1 MGFMD
6 ELLERVADVVG
17 RVGRTAL
24 VPWGGAE
31 ACVDACET
39 AIRTITDTQLTFAR
53 AVAIEPTRSVLAS
66 CAHLTRDLGATQ
78 LSSVRW
84 ILDV

>member
-1 MGFMD
+1 MALTD
-6 ELLERVADVVG
+6 DVLERVLDVVG
-17 RVGRTAL
+17 KIGRTAL

-31 ACVDACET
+31 ACLDTYET
-39 AIRTITDTQLTFAR
+39 AIRAVADAQLNAAR
-53 AVAIEPTRSVLAS
+53 AFDLEPLRSALAS
-66 CAHLTRDLGATQ
+66 SAHLTRDLGAAH

>member
-1 MGFMD
+1 MD
-6 ELLERVADVVG
+6 DRFESAMDAVG
-17 RVGRTAL
+17 TAARTAL

-31 ACVDACET
+31 ACVDAYEA
-39 AIRTITDTQLTFAR
+39 AIRAASDTQLNVAGVI
-53 AVAIEPTRSVLAS
+53 AVEPIRSFVAS
-66 CAHLTRDLGATQ
+66 CAHVTRDIGATA